1 MASAS
6 RSKTLYIVRHGQA
19 LHNPRAEVA
28 KANGCSMDEFLDWMR
43 QDDALDAD
51 LTDLGR
57 DQAKSVSTVRD
68 LTIDLVVSSP
78 LSRALETADLVY
90 PPKTTGTA
98 TTKRV
103 SMEDFREVNGNLL
116 NGKRRSRVYLQERFK
131 HWNFENLQ
139 SDEDD
144 LWTIDM
150 EDFDATAERGYRG
163 LSWLLQQQQHER
175 ILLVSHGGILRYL
188 MNRHDFIQLQDRRT
202 TSDNNDKKDINA
214 RFENCEVRKYLL
226 SWKEEEGED
235 DDDDNEETSETECA
249 TNNPNRRTI
258 ILTQIDH

>member
-1 MASAS
+1 
-6 RSKTLYIVRHGQA
+6 
-19 LHNPRAEVA
+19 
-28 KANGCSMDEFLDWMR
+28 
-43 QDDALDAD
+43 
-51 LTDLGR
+51 
-57 DQAKSVSTVRD
+57 
-68 LTIDLVVSSP
+68 
-78 LSRALETADLVY
+78 
-90 PPKTTGTA
+90 
-98 TTKRV
+98 
-103 SMEDFREVNGNLL
+103 
-116 NGKRRSRVYLQERFK
+116 LQERFK

-188 MNRHDFIQLQDRRT
+188 MNRHDFIQLQDSRT

-214 RFENCEVRKYLL
+214 RFDNCEVRKFLL
-226 SWKEEEGED
+226 SWKEEEGDD